1 MPPAL
6 RRKAPC
12 WPWSWTGGTPQQVP
26 VSPGTK
32 VLGTWNGLFV
42 CSRTV
47 PPAAVAQLR
56 PGALEETYRE
66 AEYNATGTEIFL
78 KSPVTGAEQADHA
91 AAVDDAGGR
100 LCH

>member
-1 MPPAL
+1 M

-12 WPWSWTGGTPQQVP
+12 WPWSWTAAPQVP

-32 VLGTWNGLFV
+32 VLAPGTGFV

-66 AEYNATGTEIFL
+66 ASTTPRAQRFF
-78 KSPVTGAEQADHA
+78 
-91 AAVDDAGGR
+91 
-100 LCH
+100 